1 MLARAA
7 LSGLISIVALSVA
20 PAHSQPS
27 GAGSRDYCRLL
38 HSQVAAL
45 HAVSFPPTARS
56 QLPPQLPLYLRRL
69 NRIRLRHYRSRRLRP
84 LRARR
89 RPPGLCGPDGKSRP
103 PRHAPPP
110 SSRPAIAAQPPRPS
124 PGARQQRKH
133 PLRND
138 KVRSASK
145 CAPTVWARSQRMS
158 PGKPAVVR
166 RVRGQQRSG

>member
-27 GAGSRDYCRLL
+27 GAGSRGLL
-38 HSQVAAL
+38 SPAPLTGSGPARR
-45 HAVSFPPTARS
+45 FIPPTARS

-69 NRIRLRHYRSRRLRP
+69 NRIRLRHYGSRRLRR

-89 RPPGLCGPDGKSRP
+89 RSPGLCGPDGKSRP
-103 PRHAPPP
+103 PRHEPPP

-124 PGARQQRKH
+124 PGARQQRKY

-145 CAPTVWARSQRMS
+145 CAPTVWVRSQRMS
-158 PGKPAVVR
+158 AGKRAVVR
-166 RVRGQQRSG
+166 RVLGQQQTG